1 MTELNEYIKAYFAN
15 VHPLL
20 PVLHKE
26 AFYRL
31 YRLYGLKAKTSEAR
45 RIVDAST
52 RDGRAVALI
61 CGVLALGALSLVE
74 TRNPTE
80 EANEGH
86 VNGSQDKG
94 NQSAPIRHF
103 DEALGFYSVCLR
115 LLTYKHDTLETMIV
129 YLFMVSSVHIF
140 CLHSIQGIFAIQ
152 LTDVK
157 EAFRKLQNFQ
167 TQALGINLSRALDDM
182 DPMELYDQDL
192 WPGVTN
198 LIVSEMAKRA
208 YTMFKLYLS
217 NVALELGRSPN
228 FDDSM
233 NVGSPAEIDDDVR
246 TP

>member
-1 MTELNEYIKAYFAN
+1 VEQALAEQMVSEATSDALAQVTVGINRESGSRDVFQAIRSREVPCNDMTELNEYIKAYFAN

-31 YRLYGLKAKTSEAR
+31 YRLYGLQAKTSEAR

-129 YLFMVSSVHIF
+129 YLFMVAPAHIF
-140 CLHSIQGIFAIQ
+140 C
-152 LTDVK
+152 
-157 EAFRKLQNFQ
+157 
-167 TQALGINLSRALDDM
+167 
-182 DPMELYDQDL
+182 
-192 WPGVTN
+192 
-198 LIVSEMAKRA
+198 
-208 YTMFKLYLS
+208 
-217 NVALELGRSPN
+217 
-228 FDDSM
+228 
-233 NVGSPAEIDDDVR
+233 
-246 TP
+246 